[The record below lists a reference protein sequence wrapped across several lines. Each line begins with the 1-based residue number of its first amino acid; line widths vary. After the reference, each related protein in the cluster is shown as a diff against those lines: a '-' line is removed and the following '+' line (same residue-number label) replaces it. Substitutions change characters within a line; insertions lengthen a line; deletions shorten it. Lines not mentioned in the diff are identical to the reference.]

1 MTDRQDYQTGS
12 GNVVWKALGSS
23 FTPSEMVKISPITFL
38 FLLLKNME
46 CEEDKKKKKIQA
58 GEAAGVTDNI
68 WPLGQ

>member
-1 MTDRQDYQTGS
+1 M
-12 GNVVWKALGSS
+12 VWKALGSS

-46 CEEDKKKKKIQA
+46 CEEDKKKIQA